1 MKKRALMIVAA
12 IVIAGLVAGTAFAGK
27 MGGPRA
33 AGDRGYCGAGTYG
46 PMSQAFAE
54 DTYDLRK
61 QMAVKRGEYQAL
73 MAGQNPDPARA
84 GKLKQEMFESREQ
97 IRTKARE
104 HNVPMNYGAG
114 AGYGPEDRGLG
125 NPACPRR

>member
-1 MKKRALMIVAA
+1 MKKRTLMVVAA
-12 IVIAGLVAGTAFAGK
+12 LVIAALLAGTAFAGK
-27 MGGPRA
+27 MGSPRA
-33 AGDRGYCGAGTYG
+33 AGNRGYCGAGGYG

-61 QMAVKRGEYQAL
+61 QMAVKGGEYQAL
-73 MAGQNPDPARA
+73 MAGENPDPARA
-84 GKLKQEMFESREQ
+84 GKLQQEMFEIREH

-114 AGYGPEDRGLG
+114 AGYGPKDRGLR
-125 NPACPRR
+125 NPACPIR